1 MLFNSFTLSFF
12 LVYELTPQDRQARV
26 SELTEML
33 KQNQLSH
40 TIAAEF
46 SLSQVV
52 QAHEAVEAG
61 KLIGNVVINTAP

>member
-1 MLFNSFTLSFF
+1 VN
-12 LVYELTPQDRQARV
+12 ELTD
-26 SELTEML
+26 ML

-52 QAHEAVEAG
+52 QAHEAVESG